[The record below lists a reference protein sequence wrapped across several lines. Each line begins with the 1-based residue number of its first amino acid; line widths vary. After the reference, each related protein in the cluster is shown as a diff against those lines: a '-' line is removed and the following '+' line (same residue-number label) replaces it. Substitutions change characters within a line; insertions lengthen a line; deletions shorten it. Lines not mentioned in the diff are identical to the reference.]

1 MADSYDDL
9 REYRRIPIT
18 TKLRFRKMDLPE
30 ESEQVIE
37 KVVTNVSGGG
47 IFVPGQAAY
56 EKGALL
62 QMEFRI
68 PSKQGTVV
76 VMGRVVWAGAQGMGV
91 EFLKIDA
98 RVKAEIIKNARRGA
112 WVESSPDLPQV
123 KLSSAETGD
132 APPMDEAPPPPE
144 ESDGFASPPP
154 REAPPPGD
162 DPFKF

>member
-1 MADSYDDL
+1 MAESYDDL

-18 TKLRFRKMDLPE
+18 TKLRFRKMDLPDE
-30 ESEQVIE
+30 AEQVID

-47 IFVPGQAAY
+47 IFVPGRAAY
-56 EKGALL
+56 EKGVIL

-68 PSKQGTVV
+68 PSRQDKVL
-76 VMGRVVWAGAQGMGV
+76 VMGRVVWAGEQGMGV

-112 WVESSPDLPQV
+112 WVESSPDLPPV
-123 KLSSAETGD
+123 KITPVEGV
-132 APPMDEAPPPPE
+132 PPVDGAALPPE
-144 ESDGFASPPP
+144 EVGGFASPPP
-154 REAPPPGD
+154 EEAPPAGD